1 MGQVKREPL
10 PLNSMTIALE
20 GKISRTTAIWLGA
33 GMMLVIALL
42 SSCSDESTPPKEA
55 RILPSPTA
63 TPSPIPTAT
72 PAPTQT
78 ATPIAAPSPIA
89 TATPAPTQTAAP
101 IATPSPIPTATP
113 APTQTAA
120 PIATPSP
127 IATATPTHIQT
138 ATPIA
143 APSPAQLCW
152 AIRNGS
158 VDEVE
163 RILAANLDVGARHC
177 SGNPP
182 LYAAV
187 REEEP
192 EIVRILVDAGADVN
206 ARDSSGN
213 PILYNLIWW
222 GRTEMVR
229 ILVDAGA
236 DVDARD
242 RFDNPILYTA
252 AREEE
257 PEIVR
262 ILVDAGADVNAR
274 DSSGSPI
281 LYDLIWWGQANMV
294 RILVEEGVDVNTRNS
309 YDDPLLHTAITA
321 DRSGPEMVR
330 ILVDAG
336 ADVDAR
342 DRRGTSLVKLAFEE
356 NETEIVRILVDAGA
370 EVDFPP
376 GHPSINV
383 IDRSDSSL
391 TVRVTGGGGVETH
404 YAVRRRNATESG
416 EWVDMEVRYTDGRIE
431 DQGLNADS
439 TYYYALQAC
448 NAAGCSELSSET
460 GGVTESSGQ
469 VEAPVAP
476 SLDGERVKDR
486 AIAALS
492 WTKGAG
498 ATYFEIYQDAELD
511 ARVSAPQTA
520 VHDYSPNSS
529 YVWLS
534 GWTFNETTY
543 RVKACNKAGCSQ
555 FSISITLP

>member
-1 MGQVKREPL
+1 MSK
-10 PLNSMTIALE
+10 S
-20 GKISRTTAIWLGA
+20 TAIWLGA

-42 SSCSDESTPPKEA
+42 SSCSDESTPSKEA
-55 RILPSPTA
+55 KILPSPTA
-63 TPSPIPTAT
+63 TPSPHPTATLTPAQTATPIATLSPIPTAT

-78 ATPIAAPSPIA
+78 ATA
-89 TATPAPTQTAAP
+89 TATL
-101 IATPSPIPTATP
+101 
-113 APTQTAA
+113 
-120 PIATPSP
+120 
-127 IATATPTHIQT
+127 
-138 ATPIA
+138 
-143 APSPAQLCW
+143 SPAQLCW
-152 AIRNGS
+152 AIRDGR

-163 RILAANLDVGARHC
+163 RILAANLDVGERLC
-177 SGNPP
+177 SGNLL
-182 LYAAV
+182 LYTAV
-187 REEEP
+187 SEGEP

-206 ARDSSGN
+206 ARDS
-213 PILYNLIWW
+213 Y
-222 GRTEMVR
+222 
-229 ILVDAGA
+229 
-236 DVDARD
+236 
-242 RFDNPILYTA
+242 DNPILYTA

-262 ILVDAGADVNAR
+262 ILVDAGVDVNAR
-274 DSSGSPI
+274 DSSGNPI
-281 LYDLIWWGQANMV
+281 LYDLIWWGHAN
-294 RILVEEGVDVNTRNS
+294 
-309 YDDPLLHTAITA
+309 
-321 DRSGPEMVR
+321 MVR

-336 ADVDAR
+336 ADVDVK
-342 DRRGTSLVKLAFEE
+342 DRWGTSLVKLAFEE
-356 NETEIVRILVDAGA
+356 NESEFVRILVDAGA

-376 GHPSINV
+376 GHPSIKV

-391 TVRVTGGGGVETH
+391 TVRVTGGGGVENTLCG
-404 YAVRRRNATESG
+404 AARNATGSG
-416 EWVDMEVRYTDGRIE
+416 EWVDMDVRYTDGRFE

-476 SLDGERVKDR
+476 SLDGERLKDR

-498 ATYFEIYQDAELD
+498 ATHYEIYQDDELD

-529 YVWLS
+529 YVWFS

-543 RVKACNKAGCSQ
+543 RVKACNKAGCSP
-555 FSISITLP
+555 FSNSITLP